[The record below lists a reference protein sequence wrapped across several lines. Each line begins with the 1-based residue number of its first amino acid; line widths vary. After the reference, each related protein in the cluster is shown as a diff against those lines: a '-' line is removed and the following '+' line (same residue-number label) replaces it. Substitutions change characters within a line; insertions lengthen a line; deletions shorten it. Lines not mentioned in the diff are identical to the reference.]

1 MRIELDFNRKQGT
14 FHLDTQ
20 VSLSAERI
28 GIFGPSGS
36 GKSTLGSLIAGFRA
50 ADSGYLA
57 LNDRVLFSSHER
69 INLAPERRR
78 IAVVFQH
85 AHLFPHLN
93 VLENLSF
100 GYKRI
105 PPTQRRI
112 SIGDISSA
120 LEIGHLLTR
129 RTTHLSGGEQQ
140 RIALGRAL
148 LACPELLILDE
159 PLSALDQELKRQII
173 PYLRKTLQRY
183 SIPFMYISHS
193 LLEMRLLTD
202 VVLQM
207 QGGRITRTC
216 CAEDL
221 SREEMGQLTCGYKN
235 LLELRDPRE
244 IGTMLGYRW
253 GDMELLLTDHTRP
266 GAGIFE
272 LSSRDILLCRQ
283 HPVAISARNLLN
295 ATIDELIP
303 QQGIVGVRLRCGGNE
318 LMAQVVNE
326 AAAEL
331 DLHPG
336 QNVYAAIKASA
347 FRRLA

>member
-1 MRIELDFNRKQGT
+1 
-14 FHLDTQ
+14 
-20 VSLSAERI
+20 
-28 GIFGPSGS
+28 
-36 GKSTLGSLIAGFRA
+36 
-50 ADSGYLA
+50 
-57 LNDRVLFSSHER
+57 
-69 INLAPERRR
+69 
-78 IAVVFQH
+78 
-85 AHLFPHLN
+85 
-93 VLENLSF
+93 
-100 GYKRI
+100 
-105 PPTQRRI
+105 
-112 SIGDISSA
+112 
-120 LEIGHLLTR
+120 
-129 RTTHLSGGEQQ
+129 
-140 RIALGRAL
+140 
-148 LACPELLILDE
+148 
-159 PLSALDQELKRQII
+159 
-173 PYLRKTLQRY
+173 
-183 SIPFMYISHS
+183 
-193 LLEMRLLTD
+193 
-202 VVLQM
+202 
-207 QGGRITRTC
+207 
-216 CAEDL
+216 
-221 SREEMGQLTCGYKN
+221 MGQLTCGYKN